1 MKNKILAV
9 LVVYERALET
19 TGAWTE
25 LLASLNVD
33 TERDFSLEHILLY
46 DNSKEPTR
54 EPPASAQITYSHNP
68 SNGGTAAAYV
78 EATGLALSLG
88 IDWVLLLDQ
97 DSILPANFFSQA
109 HKALTAASS
118 VAISALLPHVRHGR
132 QLISPARITT
142 LGSIVPLSLD
152 ENVRSRNCITAIASG
167 AFIESK
173 TLEKILPFPNELWLD
188 YVDHWIFLQI
198 MERNGN
204 VAIFDATINHDLSV
218 KTPESLSPFRI
229 QSILSGE
236 AFFIRN
242 LGYAARIAFPL
253 RLLKRFFYYVFI
265 NYKIAPTFIR
275 WTLDQLKGSNR
286 TD

>member
-1 MKNKILAV
+1 MKNRILAV

-25 LLASLNVD
+25 LLASLNFD

-68 SNGGTAAAYV
+68 SNGGTAAAYE

-109 HKALTAASS
+109 HKALTTAGS
-118 VAISALLPHVRHGR
+118 VEISALLPHVRHGR

-142 LGSIVPLSLD
+142 LGSIVPLRLD
-152 ENVRSRNCITAIASG
+152 ENVRSRSCITAIASG

-173 TLEKILPFPNELWLD
+173 TLERILPFPNELWLD

-198 MERNGN
+198 MKRNGN
-204 VAIFDATINHDLSV
+204 IAIFDATINHDLSV
-218 KTPESLSPFRI
+218 KAPASLSPFRM
-229 QSILSGE
+229 QSILNGE
-236 AFFIRN
+236 AIFIRN
-242 LGYAARIAFPL
+242 LGHAARIAFPI
-253 RLLKRFFYYVFI
+253 RLLKRFFYYAFL

-275 WTLDQLKGSNR
+275 WTLDQLKGSKR